1 MPFDIG
7 LSENRISS
15 ISRQLSDI
23 FIAIERLEKSI
34 STLGSAQDG
43 PYIQSLLD
51 ASFEMGYSEGY
62 DDGAED
68 AYNARLSDSIDRL
81 ENGKGE
87 KHDLK
92 EKK

>member
-15 ISRQLSDI
+15 ISRQLSEI
-23 FIAIERLEKSI
+23 SIAIERLEKSI

-43 PYIQSLLD
+43 PYVQSLLD

-68 AYNARLSDSIDRL
+68 VYNARLSDSIDRL

-87 KHDLK
+87 EHNLK